1 MASSKSP
8 IEWTDASWNPV
19 RGCSRVSEGCR
30 HCYAERLAY
39 RFSGEGK
46 PYEGLVRLG
55 NQGPVWTG
63 EIKLVRKALDEPF
76 GWRKPQRVFVNSMSD
91 LFHEKVPDGFIMD
104 VWRVMAACPHL
115 TFQIVTKRP
124 ERAAAWLARWADTA
138 DEDRESKLARGPA
151 EIRAKHRAGRA
162 LLWAEMLD
170 GWGEPPPGCAFPT
183 YDWMQGPR
191 WWPTVL
197 PNVWLLTSV
206 ENQDTADERIP
217 HLLRCPAAVR
227 GASYEPAL
235 GPVDFSRWLLRPG
248 DIRTAFACDEC
259 GAGSVAV
266 DEDGC
271 CATCGADARSVP
283 GLDWIIAGGE
293 SGPGARPPHPKW
305 FQDARDQVKAAA
317 GAAFF
322 FKQYGVWAPR
332 MPGDEHGPFN
342 SLNGQRDILVGID
355 GLTWCSRETAGP
367 QAVPMSRVG
376 KRVAGRL
383 LDGVE
388 HNGFP
393 VVGTAR

>member
-1 MASSKSP
+1 MASSKGP

-39 RFSGEGK
+39 RFSGAGK
-46 PYEGLVRLG
+46 PYDGLVRMG
-55 NQGPVWTG
+55 KQGPVWTG
-63 EIKLVRKALDEPF
+63 DVRLIDGALAEPLS
-76 GWRKPQRVFVNSMSD
+76 WRAPKKIFVNSMSD
-91 LFHEKVPDGFIMD
+91 LFHESLSDLAIALVFG
-104 VWRVMAACPHL
+104 VMALAPRH
-115 TFQIVTKRP
+115 TFQVVTKRP
-124 ERAAAWLARWADTA
+124 ARAVQWFKWAAKEAQRRGHLRPGHWLVKESLEHLARFTG
-138 DEDRESKLARGPA
+138 SGLASIP
-151 EIRAKHRAGRA
+151 
-162 LLWAEMLD
+162 
-170 GWGEPPPGCAFPT
+170 
-183 YDWMQGPR
+183 
-191 WWPTVL
+191 WPL

-206 ENQDTADERIP
+206 ENQETANERIP

-248 DIRTAFACDEC
+248 DLRTAFACDEC
-259 GAGSVAV
+259 GAGSAVV

-271 CATCGADARSVP
+271 CATCGIDAREVP
-283 GLDWIIAGGE
+283 GLNWIIAGGE

-305 FQDARDQVKAAA
+305 FLDARDQVLAAE

-322 FKQYGVWAPR
+322 FKQYGAWVPR
-332 MPGDEHGPFN
+332 TPGDEHGPFN

-355 GLTWCSRETAGP
+355 GLTGCSRETAGP

-376 KRVAGRL
+376 KRTAGRL

-393 VVGTAR
+393 VVGSAQ

>member
-1 MASSKSP
+1 MASSNSP

-30 HCYAERLAY
+30 HCYAERVAY
-39 RFSGEGK
+39 RFSGTGK

-55 NQGPVWTG
+55 KQGPVWTG
-63 EIKLVRKALDEPF
+63 VVRLIESALAEPL
-76 GWRKPQRVFVNSMSD
+76 GWRVPKKIFVNSMSD
-91 LFHEKVPDGFIMD
+91 LFHESLPDAAID
-104 VWRVMAACPHL
+104 QVYAVMLL
-115 TFQIVTKRP
+115 TPWHTHQVVTKRP
-124 ERAAAWLARWADTA
+124 ERAARYLNDPTLYSRVLEAATKVRAARRWL
-138 DEDRESKLARGPA
+138 KHGPCK
-151 EIRAKHRAGRA
+151 ER
-162 LLWAEMLD
+162 LD
-170 GWGEPPPGCAFPT
+170 NIGISNPATHP
-183 YDWMQGPR
+183 PR
-191 WWPTVL
+191 WI
-197 PNVWLLTSV
+197 WLLTSV
-206 ENQDTADERIP
+206 ENQATADERIP

-248 DIRTAFACDEC
+248 DLRVGFACDEC
-259 GAGSVAV
+259 RSGSVAV

-322 FKQYGVWAPR
+322 FKQWGAWQWGSAAGRTGLIVLSDGSTCATTKTACE
-332 MPGDEHGPFN
+332 EHARRIG
-342 SLNGQRDILVGID
+342 GHEA
-355 GLTWCSRETAGP
+355 WSRLSPNVMTN
-367 QAVPMSRVG
+367 VG
-376 KRVAGRL
+376 KKLAGRL

-388 HNGFP
+388 HSAFP
-393 VVGTAR
+393 QVGVPRG